1 MGGNSNMSQN
11 RRVVITGMA
20 TINPLGDNLEDFY
33 NNLIAGKSGIKKW
46 TSVNVQDL
54 ECQIG
59 GDLGDYDFQAALDAL
74 KTKVSDERHKKLRK
88 LFRTMTFSNKS
99 GVITALN
106 AYLDAGLYDIA
117 IDPFR
122 VSVMVGGHNISSK
135 YIFDQIHQ
143 YDEEKEYIDP
153 LYGIEA
159 LDPNIPGTIS
169 EVLEV
174 QGAAYTL
181 GAACASGN
189 IAMRD
194 GFRDIMTGEC
204 DVSVISGPIWDM
216 NESDIHAMAYLSAL
230 VTKPEYQDDPEHASR
245 PFDKDRCGFVP
256 SHGAATL
263 ILEDLEHAKARGA
276 KIYAEVLGVTAN
288 SNANHLPAPSED
300 AQYHLMTKL
309 LKMTNTKKEEV
320 DFVSC
325 HATGTPAGDIK
336 ELNAI
341 KRTFADHA
349 YKLKLNA
356 PKSMLGHT
364 CWAAP
369 LVETVAAVLQM
380 QHSKLHATTNID
392 ELAEEVDLDVCAN
405 GPVDMNINIFLK
417 NSFGFGGLNCCSLIK
432 KYEE

>member
-1 MGGNSNMSQN
+1 MSEKK
-11 RRVVITGMA
+11 RVVITGMA
-20 TINPLGDNLEDFY
+20 TINPLGDTLDGFYYNLM
-33 NNLIAGKSGIKKW
+33 AGKSGIKRW
-46 TSVNVQDL
+46 NSVNVDHL

-59 GDLGDYDFQAALDAL
+59 GDMGDYDFQSALDQL
-74 KTKVSDERHKKLRK
+74 KTRLSEEQHKKLRK

-106 AYLDAGLYDIA
+106 AYLDANLFA
-117 IDPFR
+117 ENAAVDPTR
-122 VSVMVGGHNISSK
+122 VSVVVGGHNISSK

-143 YDEEKEYIDP
+143 YDQEKEYIDP

-169 EVLEV
+169 EVL
-174 QGAAYTL
+174 GAKGPSFNV

-194 GFRDIMTGEC
+194 GFRDIVTGEC
-204 DVSVISGPIWDM
+204 DIAVISGPMWDM
-216 NESDIHAMAYLSAL
+216 NESDIHAMGFLSAL
-230 VTKPEYQDDPEHASR
+230 VVEERFQHDPEHASR
-245 PFDKDRCGFVP
+245 PFDSQRCGFVP

-263 ILEDLEHAKARGA
+263 ILEDLDHARKRGA
-276 KIYAEVLGVTAN
+276 HIYAEILGVAAN
-288 SNANHLPAPSED
+288 ANANHLPAPSED
-300 AQYHLMTKL
+300 AQFELMTKL
-309 LKMTNTKKEEV
+309 LAMTGVKKEEV
-320 DFVSC
+320 NYVSC

-341 KRTFADHA
+341 KRTFGEQA
-349 YKLKLNA
+349 YKLKVNA

-380 QHSKLHATTNID
+380 NHSRLHGTINIEKLAD
-392 ELAEEVDLDVCAN
+392 EVDLDVCAN
-405 GPVDMNINIFLK
+405 GPVDWDINVMLK

-432 KYEE
+432 KYKE